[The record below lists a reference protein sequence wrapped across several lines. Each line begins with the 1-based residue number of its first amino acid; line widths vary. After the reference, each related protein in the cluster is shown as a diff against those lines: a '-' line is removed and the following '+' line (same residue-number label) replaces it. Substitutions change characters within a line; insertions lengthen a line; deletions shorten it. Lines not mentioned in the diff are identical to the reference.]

1 MSEHRNIC
9 QRNLNMERHGF
20 VRDMLDVKVLILYV
34 AARVQRPVTV
44 QNIYEL
50 AYQDEKLTYFD
61 VCEAVPQLEE
71 SGHLR
76 LLDGGVYEITES
88 GRENGAIMEE
98 TIAFPVAQRAKAAVE
113 KFNLQIRRDGFIRTH
128 TDELPSGDYA
138 VSMELRDDSGK
149 LMSLELMAPTIRQGR
164 RLEKIF
170 RARAEQ
176 IYQSIMDEFLEVG
189 EENN

>member
-1 MSEHRNIC
+1 
-9 QRNLNMERHGF
+9 MERHGF
-20 VRDMLDVKVLILYV
+20 VRDMLDVKVLILLV
-34 AARVQRPVTV
+34 AARVQCPVTV

-76 LLDGGVYEITES
+76 QVEENLYEITES
-88 GRENGAIMEE
+88 GREIGSIMEE

-113 KFNLQIRRDGFIRTH
+113 KFNLQIRRDGFMRTNV
-128 TDELPSGDYA
+128 EQLPTGDYA
-138 VSMELRDDSGK
+138 VSMELRDEGGK

-176 IYQSIMDEFLEVG
+176 IYQTVMDEFLEVG
-189 EENN
+189 EENV